1 MTNIK
6 SRATCLL
13 CRLIW
18 RLKRPKVR
26 AVTPVIQNK
35 PVSYA
40 DRLITLSGGPALIW
54 PYHNILPG
62 EGPFEIAPDSNC
74 YRNPNW
80 VEQLPSSIP
89 RNKVIVNLLPALT
102 EEWLANGKFR
112 IDPERWIM
120 DIVVHYEER
129 GVCFRGSYAA
139 DLAKILRGNADALR
153 YNWTLLFYYV
163 AIIKKLL
170 ERRNVEEAMQEL
182 VKVSKADVPRA
193 GMMLSLG
200 ALSLFLKADQTLHL
214 HGDPKSAYSFV
225 QRFFDFQPGQK
236 GEVNHLS
243 VAYLRNRS
251 LDLGMYYFFPAMT
264 SLGQQPV
271 GETLIATH
279 DAPLQRLI
287 FRVLPFLFDPTVA
300 PAVPTSIAVDE
311 FANDDGLA
319 FVEWRSRLNEKFE
332 PPFNKDQRLKR
343 LANLADY
350 AKGLCDMS
358 DEKDALD
365 EVWREWTLPYL
376 DGNP

>member
-1 MTNIK
+1 MN
-6 SRATCLL
+6 
-13 CRLIW
+13 
-18 RLKRPKVR
+18 RPKVS
-26 AVTPVIQNK
+26 VFTQLTQDTPV
-35 PVSYA
+35 PYA
-40 DRLITLSGGPALIW
+40 ERLIALSGGPALIW
-54 PYHNILPG
+54 PYYNILPD

-74 YRNPNW
+74 YRNPAW
-80 VEQLPSSIP
+80 VEQLPSSMP
-89 RNKVIVNLLPALT
+89 RHNVIVNLLPALT
-102 EEWLANGKFR
+102 EEWLANEKFR

-129 GVCFRGSYAA
+129 GVCFRGSYAT
-139 DLAKILRGNADALR
+139 DLANMLRKHADAQR

-170 ERRNVEEAMQEL
+170 EKRNVEEAMQEL
-182 VKVSKADVPRA
+182 VKVSNADVPRA

-200 ALSLFLKADQTLHL
+200 ALSLFLKRNQRLRL
-214 HGDPKSAYSFV
+214 PGDPKLAYSFV

-236 GEVNHLS
+236 GEVDHLS

-251 LDLGMYYFFPAMT
+251 LDLGMYYFFPAIT

-271 GETLIATH
+271 GETIIATR

-287 FRVLPFLFDPTVA
+287 FRVLPFLFDPTAA
-300 PAVPTSIAVDE
+300 PDVPTSIAVEE
-311 FANDDGLA
+311 FASDDGLA
-319 FVEWRSRLNEKFE
+319 FFEWRSRLNKKFE
-332 PPFNKDQRLKR
+332 PPLNEDQRLKR

-376 DGNP
+376 EDSP